1 MERTFK
7 VTVILREITAEG
19 DDEESLKESVKEA
32 LLEAVENDD
41 AGEQDLEFQA
51 EEVDLEGL

>member
-7 VTVILREITAEG
+7 VIVLLNNVTAEG
-19 DDEESLKESVKEA
+19 DDEESLKEAVKEA

-41 AGEQDLEFQA
+41 AGEQELDFNA
-51 EEVDLEGL
+51 EEVEVE